1 MFIAKHKEATVKKT
15 WSYALI
21 GLVFGAPLGVLLS
34 ILTGNPVLGMAGP
47 GIGLVIGASLDAKAK
62 GEKPDA

>member
-1 MFIAKHKEATVKKT
+1 MEVTVKT
-15 WSYALI
+15 AASYAVI
-21 GLVFGAPLGVLLS
+21 GLVMGAPLGVLLS
-34 ILTGNPVLGMAGP
+34 ILTRNPVLGMAGP